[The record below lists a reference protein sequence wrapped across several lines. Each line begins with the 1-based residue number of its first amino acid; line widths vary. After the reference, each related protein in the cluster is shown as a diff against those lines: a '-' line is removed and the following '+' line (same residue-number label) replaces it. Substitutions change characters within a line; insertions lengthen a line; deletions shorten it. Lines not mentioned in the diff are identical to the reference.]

1 MKTKSIKKS
10 KQHVQRRQMNTQMD
24 ISRKIMEILDDNAQ
38 QVPEG
43 FYLEMC
49 NQLKKLHVAR
59 PTSDDIEKRELA
71 VRRARNRLERQ
82 ATELNSLKEDVNR
95 SIRNYNKCVDKFKE
109 RERKMEQ
116 LLEKSKEKKRLLEQ
130 LEGRIQVREDVL
142 KGREKLMEDFE
153 DNMTLAELQRTLTG
167 I

>member
-1 MKTKSIKKS
+1 
-10 KQHVQRRQMNTQMD
+10 MNTQMD

-59 PTSDDIEKRELA
+59 PTSDDLERRELA
-71 VRRARNRLERQ
+71 VRRARNRLNRQ
-82 ATELNSLKEDVNR
+82 AGELNDLKEQVNKSVR
-95 SIRNYNKCVDKFKE
+95 DYNKCVEKFKE
-109 RERKMEQ
+109 RKRK
-116 LLEKSKEKKRLLEQ
+116 LEDRL
-130 LEGRIQVREDVL
+130 QVREDVL

-153 DNMTLAELQRTLTG
+153 DNMTLAELQRTLG
-167 I
+167 L

>member
-1 MKTKSIKKS
+1 MKTKSVKKVNS
-10 KQHVQRRQMNTQMD
+10 TYNVVNWWSFWTNMNTQMD

-43 FYLEMC
+43 FYLEVC
-49 NQLKKLHVAR
+49 NQLKKLHLAL
-59 PTSDDIEKRELA
+59 PTSDDLERRELA
-71 VRRARNRLERQ
+71 VRRSRNRLERQ
-82 ATELNSLKEDVNR
+82 AAELNSLKEELNK
-95 SIRNYNKCVDKFKE
+95 SIRDYNKYVEKFKE
-109 RERKMEQ
+109 DKRK
-116 LLEKSKEKKRLLEQ
+116 LEQ
-130 LEGRIQVREDVL
+130 LEDRLQVREDVL

>member
-1 MKTKSIKKS
+1 
-10 KQHVQRRQMNTQMD
+10 MNTQMD
-24 ISRKIMEILDDNAQ
+24 ISHKIMEILDDNAQ

-49 NQLKKLHVAR
+49 NQLKKLHEAR
-59 PTSDDIEKRELA
+59 PTSDELERRELA
-71 VRRARNRLERQ
+71 VRRSRNRLERQ
-82 ATELNSLKEDVNR
+82 ATELNTLKEQLNK
-95 SIRNYNKCVDKFKE
+95 SIRNYNKCVEKFKE
-109 RERKMEQ
+109 DKRK
-116 LLEKSKEKKRLLEQ
+116 LEQ

>member
-1 MKTKSIKKS
+1 
-10 KQHVQRRQMNTQMD
+10 MNTQID

-43 FYLEMC
+43 FYLEVC

-59 PTSDDIEKRELA
+59 PTSDDLERRELA
-71 VRRARNRLERQ
+71 VRRSRNRLERQ
-82 ATELNSLKEDVNR
+82 AAELNALKEELNKSVRD
-95 SIRNYNKCVDKFKE
+95 YNKHVEKFKE
-109 RERKMEQ
+109 KERK
-116 LLEKSKEKKRLLEQ
+116 LEDRL
-130 LEGRIQVREDVL
+130 QVREDVL

-153 DNMTLAELQRTLTG
+153 DNMTLTELQRTLVG